1 MDAIIYITD
10 SGSTERHAKL
20 PAHEAGLPVR
30 SFANLRTAPDRYR
43 EESGRA

>member
-10 SGSTERHAKL
+10 SGSTEHCAKL

-30 SFANLRTAPDRYR
+30 SFANLRAAPDRYR

>member
-30 SFANLRTAPDRYR
+30 YFANLSTVPDWYR